1 MLGPMPMDDINNHFP
16 MVPPSDRGREANDM
30 FAVERFRRQRTIRT
44 LMMFL
49 MMLILMEEE
58 DSAHKDH
65 QNKIHDG
72 KEGSLRHGNNRQKY
86 HPNSLHNN
94 NNIDINDKLNSDQ
107 FNQYDTMDLDLFDT
121 RRILDGRVS
130 NVVKSQPAWDTLYEL
145 NNKSDESSK
154 VDKWVQQE
162 LDKELLLDNKEVKNL
177 HNSNNPESSP
187 SRKKLFTWKKKE
199 EEKINQQNSESLKMV
214 YHYPRNFSGYFK
226 GEWKRNHPIIS
237 TTAIKNNHTA
247 DTTTTKLVNDHEFV
261 KYVIQEKQQYIG
273 VQLVP
278 QGKHIQ
284 SSPNIRNVTNKVSL
298 IRGLDED
305 ESSSSISST
314 EAQYIRKSSEYEFD
328 YVQQFRKYME
338 KGKVLLQ
345 QKQQKKVQPPS
356 LPLTR
361 DEGRLTFQIYSKP
374 IPAVH
379 QLSLL
384 DGYITLSDKTGLV
397 FNTVRDIKI
406 RVRGVIIHS
415 IGKISMVS
423 NDGYGRSGLVLVDED
438 KENNKLLDGKVEN
451 KIDTNKRQTKRKKI
465 KDELTKKNITRK
477 LLKKSLDKV
486 TQQIQ
491 SQSSSPSS
499 TLEKEKSNIILLEN
513 VRDKVVQ
520 IYSKSWKRNIV
531 GGNGWTLERTLS
543 SIEDEQENV
552 ADNKKNPVNG
562 GVTNTRKLLQTQSK
576 SSRGLKKLLDHDGEA
591 NDVFK
596 IGNNGAKN
604 ETLLNEEEL
613 SKEKKVFE
621 EKLRKQWWLEATKNT
636 VFRYPY
642 VPDDENLLLRKSFGD
657 KNNHLSSSNKNAQD
671 SMLIKNAA
679 QCEFEINLNIAPI
692 KWSVGEW
699 RAMVKRQILDMYS
712 LNITNKSS
720 KYLEQQQSNN
730 NHESNDYKYQKW
742 FFNSTTH
749 NTQDTK
755 ITTKAPLP
763 HDEAF
768 VIETTGTIISPNCD
782 FSAAVNASAVRINWQ
797 RTSRKATN
805 YSFYMML
812 ICLTQIVLLMRQ
824 LLHSQPQS
832 VAVRVSL
839 ICIGW
844 QTVLDAMICI
854 GHILLALSLQSMFSA
869 FAMISFF
876 KLLIFCVIEMKYM
889 TIIIQARHNAND
901 NILSNTNVH
910 LQRKV
915 TLLHIQFYCSLIF
928 ALMLL
933 WYVGWYYRT
942 LYALFLYSFWLP
954 QIVLNVITEAKMP
967 LHHSFVKGMSLTR
980 LVAPFYFFTN
990 SNNFARE
997 ISQEFETDL
1006 IMCFILLL
1014 WVVLQ
1019 AAVLIGQGTYGAR
1032 FMIPSR

>member
-1 MLGPMPMDDINNHFP
+1 
-16 MVPPSDRGREANDM
+16 
-30 FAVERFRRQRTIRT
+30 
-44 LMMFL
+44 
-49 MMLILMEEE
+49 
-58 DSAHKDH
+58 
-65 QNKIHDG
+65 
-72 KEGSLRHGNNRQKY
+72 
-86 HPNSLHNN
+86 
-94 NNIDINDKLNSDQ
+94 
-107 FNQYDTMDLDLFDT
+107 
-121 RRILDGRVS
+121 
-130 NVVKSQPAWDTLYEL
+130 
-145 NNKSDESSK
+145 
-154 VDKWVQQE
+154 
-162 LDKELLLDNKEVKNL
+162 
-177 HNSNNPESSP
+177 
-187 SRKKLFTWKKKE
+187 
-199 EEKINQQNSESLKMV
+199 
-214 YHYPRNFSGYFK
+214 
-226 GEWKRNHPIIS
+226 
-237 TTAIKNNHTA
+237 
-247 DTTTTKLVNDHEFV
+247 
-261 KYVIQEKQQYIG
+261 
-273 VQLVP
+273 
-278 QGKHIQ
+278 
-284 SSPNIRNVTNKVSL
+284 
-298 IRGLDED
+298 
-305 ESSSSISST
+305 
-314 EAQYIRKSSEYEFD
+314 
-328 YVQQFRKYME
+328 
-338 KGKVLLQ
+338 
-345 QKQQKKVQPPS
+345 
-356 LPLTR
+356 
-361 DEGRLTFQIYSKP
+361 
-374 IPAVH
+374 
-379 QLSLL
+379 
-384 DGYITLSDKTGLV
+384 
-397 FNTVRDIKI
+397 
-406 RVRGVIIHS
+406 
-415 IGKISMVS
+415 
-423 NDGYGRSGLVLVDED
+423 
-438 KENNKLLDGKVEN
+438 
-451 KIDTNKRQTKRKKI
+451 
-465 KDELTKKNITRK
+465 
-477 LLKKSLDKV
+477 
-486 TQQIQ
+486 
-491 SQSSSPSS
+491 
-499 TLEKEKSNIILLEN
+499 
-513 VRDKVVQ
+513 
-520 IYSKSWKRNIV
+520 
-531 GGNGWTLERTLS
+531 
-543 SIEDEQENV
+543 
-552 ADNKKNPVNG
+552 
-562 GVTNTRKLLQTQSK
+562 
-576 SSRGLKKLLDHDGEA
+576 
-591 NDVFK
+591 
-596 IGNNGAKN
+596 
-604 ETLLNEEEL
+604 
-613 SKEKKVFE
+613 
-621 EKLRKQWWLEATKNT
+621 
-636 VFRYPY
+636 
-642 VPDDENLLLRKSFGD
+642 
-657 KNNHLSSSNKNAQD
+657 
-671 SMLIKNAA
+671 MLIKNAA

-915 TLLHIQFYCSLIF
+915 TLLHIQFYCSLIC

-1032 FMIPSR
+1032 FMIPSRFLPPKFDYSRPIPTSILPKKIAHPSQSSNSILSRDDSCSEKCTGPRNRIKFKREDVNSTVAVDELSSDSESPSLDCVICYSSIDHQNQRSYMLGPCNHIFHRKCLEQWMEIKMECPICRYTLPAI